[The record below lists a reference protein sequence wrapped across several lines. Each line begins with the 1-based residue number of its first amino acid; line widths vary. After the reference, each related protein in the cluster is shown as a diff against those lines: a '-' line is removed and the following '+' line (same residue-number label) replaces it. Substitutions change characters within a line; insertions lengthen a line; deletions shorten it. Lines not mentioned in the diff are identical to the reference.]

1 MEQLM
6 NNLIEWGSTFG
17 IKLIAAIAILII
29 GNIIAKSI
37 RKLILKLMD
46 KRKVDKTISSFI
58 SSLAFS
64 ALWVFVI
71 LAALSQLGIQ
81 TTSFMAII
89 GAAGLA
95 IGLALQG
102 SLSNFSSGFLI
113 ILFRP
118 FKVGD
123 YVKAGG
129 VSGSISKI
137 SIFTTDFTT
146 PDNKKIIVPNSQIMN
161 GTITNYSAEKTRRVD
176 LKFGVGYDADIQK
189 VKEILNLVI
198 SEHKLVLKDP
208 EPFVRVGE
216 LADSSINFV
225 VRVWTKTENYWG
237 VFFDLTEQ
245 VKNEFDKNGIS
256 IPFPQMDV
264 HLIKEEK

>member
-1 MEQLM
+1 MEDFIHK
-6 NNLIEWGSTFG
+6 LIEWGSTFG

-37 RKLILKLMD
+37 RKLIVKVMD
-46 KRKVDKTISSFI
+46 KRKVDKTISSFAASFI
-58 SSLAFS
+58 YS
-64 ALWVFVI
+64 ALWIFVI
-71 LAALSQLGIQ
+71 LAALSQLGVQ
-81 TTSFMAII
+81 TTSFMAVI

-102 SLSNFSSGFLI
+102 SLSNFAAGFLI

-118 FKVGD
+118 FKVED

-176 LKFGVGYDADIQK
+176 LTFGVGYETDISK
-189 VKEILNLVI
+189 VKDILSNVI
-198 SEHKLVLKDP
+198 TGHKLVLKDP

-225 VRVWTKTENYWG
+225 VRVWTKTEDYWG

-264 HLIKEEK
+264 HLKNK